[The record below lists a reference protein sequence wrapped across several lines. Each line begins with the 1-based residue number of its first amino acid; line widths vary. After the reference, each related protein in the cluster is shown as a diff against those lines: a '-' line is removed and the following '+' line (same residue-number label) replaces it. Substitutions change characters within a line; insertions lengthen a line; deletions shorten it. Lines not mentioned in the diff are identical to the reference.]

1 MRNYLDE
8 FLCHPVNTIA
18 SLFGVKVVPLP
29 GRHTPVTHSN
39 QWGDTDVDEKGRPIL
54 YLWRLTTFPPGFLTI
69 IPPGG
74 PSLLR
79 DELASA

>member
-1 MRNYLDE
+1 MNKPRL
-8 FLCHPVNTIA
+8 
-18 SLFGVKVVPLP
+18 
-29 GRHTPVTHSN
+29 R
-39 QWGDTDVDEKGRPIL
+39 DV
-54 YLWRLTTFPPGFLTI
+54 WRLTTFPPGFLTI